1 MSEKKFFL
9 LQNISDY
16 LNFLSNIKGLA
27 KNTTLSYQRDLVKF
41 SSFAQSQNIT
51 NFEMLTEEICSGW
64 IANLFE
70 SSVNARS
77 IQRHISSVKGF
88 FNYAIKHGLILNSPF
103 ELIGS
108 PKSPNYLP
116 SVLSPED
123 IEQLLNF
130 KPKNAQEIRDMAI
143 VELIYSSGLR
153 VSEAINVNLS
163 DFEESKDFLRVLGK
177 GSKTRLVPV
186 GRFAQSAINKWI
198 NKRKTLATVD
208 EALFV
213 NLRGKRISARSIQ
226 ERIKH
231 LALRQGL
238 PPVNPH
244 MLRHSFATHLLESS
258 GDLRSIQELLGH
270 SSLSTTQIYTR
281 LDYQH
286 LIKVYEKSHPRA
298 TKINVSN

>member
-153 VSEAINVNLS
+153 VSEAINVNLN

-198 NKRKTLATVD
+198 DKRKTLATVD

-286 LIKVYEKSHPRA
+286 LIKVYEKSHPRV

>member
-153 VSEAINVNLS
+153 VSEAINVNLN

-198 NKRKTLATVD
+198 DKRKTLATVD